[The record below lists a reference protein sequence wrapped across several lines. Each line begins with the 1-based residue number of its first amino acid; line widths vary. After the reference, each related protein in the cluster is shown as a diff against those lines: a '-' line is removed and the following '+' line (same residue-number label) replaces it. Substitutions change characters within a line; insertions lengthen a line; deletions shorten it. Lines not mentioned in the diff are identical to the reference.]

1 MKKPTPLQIKQSRI
15 MLRARIKFT
24 HKCLMKL
31 AFNNSLICDKM
42 SSAAD
47 IHSIFTPICPNYS
60 LN

>member
-1 MKKPTPLQIKQSRI
+1 MKKPTSLQIKQSKIR
-15 MLRARIKFT
+15 LAAKIKFT

-31 AFNNSLICDKM
+31 AFNNSLIEDKI

-47 IHSIFTPICPNYS
+47 IHTIFTPICPNYS